1 MTVGHMQYPRSSH
14 NSAAEYTVAGIP
26 YVTSS
31 VYNEVTST
39 AAIQVS
45 FPYVTQW
52 ISVQSVGFGGL
63 QVGFTENGVKGA
75 ETANYFIVSSGSLA
89 TAASTTSTTSA
100 GTGEIRVR
108 CKELWIVGLN
118 SNDPAKKAGF
128 SVVAGLTSVKSRD
141 FPTIT
146 GSAGFEGVG

>member
-52 ISVQSVGFGGL
+52 ISVQSVGCL
-63 QVGFTENGVKGA
+63 LYTSPSPRDA
-75 ETANYFIVSSGSLA
+75 TLSRMPSSA
-89 TAASTTSTTSA
+89 
-100 GTGEIRVR
+100 
-108 CKELWIVGLN
+108 
-118 SNDPAKKAGF
+118 
-128 SVVAGLTSVKSRD
+128 
-141 FPTIT
+141 
-146 GSAGFEGVG
+146 